1 MNSIKLL
8 TAAAIACMF
17 SSCATL
23 LSPKSNKGA
32 FIQTNVGEAKIFDSK
47 NRVIGT
53 TPYYYEPKVNGP
65 EETLTIE
72 KEGYKPQTVRVA
84 LEEQKG
90 FAFLD
95 AMFLCIP
102 CLVDYPT
109 KNIYRINQDSFNL
122 KLVREYPKDV
132 DRVNILFNEVTW
144 SDKDGAT
151 IGKEL
156 NEPAFFRK
164 SFFDSYLYKSEV
176 CAGSGGSRY
185 QVLNCSR
192 DDDENK
198 LLLNNN
204 TIEVKP
210 LIKSLKINTSKIKD
224 ETWREISMEV
234 VWQFTKRSGAVIK
247 EVPATLK
254 ERKSRVENKPL
265 IASMLRNSFTEL
277 MDNDDTYKFL
287 LEESKVSGGPGS
299 TYNSLTLE
307 HVKVPAFNRNRDLIQ
322 YLMKGVV
329 TVKHDDGHGSAFLIS
344 KDGYLLTN
352 YHVIKDKKSVNV
364 QFSESLTLTADVI
377 RGDDRYDVALLKI
390 NGSGFTALEVLNSDS
405 ALAGEDVFAIG
416 TPEDVSLGQSVTKG
430 VLSGKRKI
438 AEKIY
443 LQTDVSINSGNSGG
457 PLLNEDGK
465 VIGIVSMK
473 LTGKGIEGL
482 GFCVPTNT
490 ILEVLNIQFK

>member
-1 MNSIKLL
+1 MNSPKILV
-8 TAAAIACMF
+8 AAAICCMV

-23 LSPKSNKGA
+23 LAPKASKGS

-47 NRVIGT
+47 NRVIGS
-53 TPYYYEPKVNGP
+53 TPFYYEPKLNQP
-65 EETLTIE
+65 EEVLTIE
-72 KEGYKPQTVRVA
+72 KEGYKSQTIRIA

-109 KNIYRINQDSFNL
+109 KNIYKISQDSFNL

-132 DRVNILFNEVTW
+132 DRVSFLFNDVTW
-144 SDKDGAT
+144 SDKDGST
-151 IGKEL
+151 IGKDL
-156 NEPAFFRK
+156 NEAIFFRK

-176 CAGSGGSRY
+176 CGGSGNSRY

-192 DDDENK
+192 DEDENK
-198 LLLNNN
+198 LLLNSN
-204 TIEVKP
+204 TIEINPV
-210 LIKSLKINTSKIKD
+210 IKSIRINTTKSRD
-224 ETWREISMEV
+224 EITREINLEV
-234 VWQFTKRSGAVIK
+234 VWKFTKRSGAVIK
-247 EVPATLK
+247 EIPATLK
-254 ERKSRVENKPL
+254 DRRSRVENKPM
-265 IASMLRNSFTEL
+265 IASMLRNSFSEI
-277 MDNDDTYKFL
+277 MDNDETYKFL

-299 TYNSLTLE
+299 TFNSLTFDQ
-307 HVKVPAFNRNRDLIQ
+307 VKVPAFNRNKDLIQ

-329 TVKHDDGHGSAFLIS
+329 TVKHDEGHGSAFLIS

-352 YHVIKDKKSVNV
+352 YHVIKNKKTVNV

-390 NGSGFTALEVLNSDS
+390 NGSGFTPLEILNSDS

-443 LQTDVSINSGNSGG
+443 LQTDVTINSGNSGG